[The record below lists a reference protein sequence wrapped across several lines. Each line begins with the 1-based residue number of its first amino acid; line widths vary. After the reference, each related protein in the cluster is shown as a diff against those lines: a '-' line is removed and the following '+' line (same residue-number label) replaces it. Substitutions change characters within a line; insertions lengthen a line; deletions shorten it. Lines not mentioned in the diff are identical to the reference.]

1 MSQFLSKCTAIAM
14 VDAAANLL
22 AGNLVAFPTETVYGL
37 GADAC
42 NANAVA
48 RIYSVKGRP
57 ADHPLIVHVA
67 SMESLGDWADDVPGY
82 AISLA
87 RDFWPGPMTLIMKRS
102 ELAGDFVT
110 GGQDTVGV
118 RVPDHPVALGLL
130 EAFARAGG
138 RGVAAPSANRFG
150 NVSPTTAQAVADEL
164 SEYLAD
170 ADQILDGGPC
180 EVGVES
186 TIIDCTGDVPR
197 VLRPGAVTAEM
208 IEESTGLIVG
218 DSAVVTGGSVDEEE
232 IRVSGSLD
240 SHYAPVATVV
250 LDRAPSPG
258 EGFIARAGVMAGAGV
273 VRLASPQNDEDF
285 ARILY
290 SALRAADQQG
300 LQTVVVAQ
308 PDGDG
313 IAIAIRDRLKRAAY
327 ENPSGT
333 LNEKIGFKGEVIE
346 LPE

>member
-1 MSQFLSKCTAIAM
+1 VSQFLSKCTATAM

-42 NANAVA
+42 NASAVA

-57 ADHPLIVHVA
+57 ADHPLIVHVL
-67 SMESLGDWADDVPGY
+67 SMDALGDWASDVPEY

-110 GGQDTVGV
+110 GGQETVGV

-164 SEYLAD
+164 SDYLAE

-186 TIIDCTGDVPR
+186 TIIDCTGDLPR
-197 VLRPGAVTAEM
+197 ILRPGAVTVEM
-208 IEESTGLIVG
+208 IEESTGLVVG
-218 DSAVVTGGSVDEEE
+218 DSNKQAGQKAAGGSVVDSSQ

-250 LDRAPSPG
+250 LDQSPVAG
-258 EGFIARAGVMAGAGV
+258 QGFIAMADMATPDGV
-273 VRLASPQNDEDF
+273 VRLAAPKSDDEF
-285 ARILY
+285 ARVLY
-290 SALRAADQQG
+290 AALRAADEQG
-300 LQTVVVAQ
+300 LETVVVAQ
-308 PDGDG
+308 PAGGG
-313 IAIAIRDRLKRAAY
+313 IAIAIRDRLKRAA
-327 ENPSGT
+327 NGR
-333 LNEKIGFKGEVIE
+333 
-346 LPE
+346 